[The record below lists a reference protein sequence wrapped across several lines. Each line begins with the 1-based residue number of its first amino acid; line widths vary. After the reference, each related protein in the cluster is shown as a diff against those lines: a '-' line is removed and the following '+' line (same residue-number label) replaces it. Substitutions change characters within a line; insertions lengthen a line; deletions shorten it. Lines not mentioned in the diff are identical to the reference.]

1 MDQSPAITAT
11 PPLSRMFRGGTGVV
25 FILLCAMYFILYVD
39 RVNLSMAAPII
50 KTEFHLSNTQL
61 GLVLSAFGYCYAAF
75 QIIGGFAGD
84 RFGGRRTLTA
94 LLCLC
99 AAGTFFTG
107 LAGGIGTLIL
117 ARLLVGLGEAG
128 TLPNGA
134 RVISAWVPV
143 IRRGFAMGF
152 VHSAARLS
160 AALTP
165 PIVIGLMY
173 FVGWRGAFVVLG
185 FVSLAWAI
193 TWSIYFR
200 DNPKEHR
207 GVTSAENA
215 VLPPYMPYSTSSV
228 RVPWR
233 KLCLRMLPVT
243 LVYFCQAWTL
253 WLYLSWLPTFFLQSY
268 HLDLKHS
275 AFFSAAVF
283 GAGVVGNTVGG
294 LLTDRIY
301 RRTGDVTKA
310 RRNTVAVGLSCSL
323 ICLIFVLFL
332 RDLTLL
338 TLALSSA
345 LFFLQA
351 CEGALWSVPIDIAPK
366 YAGVASGIM
375 NTSAGVAAIISP
387 LAFGAI
393 ADLSGSY
400 RVPFIASIMLLGVG
414 VGLSFL
420 IRPDIKISEEL
431 EEPTLGEEPKPISL

>member
-1 MDQSPAITAT
+1 MDQSPAITAP
-11 PPLSRMFRGGTGVV
+11 PPLLRMFRGSTGAV

-75 QIIGGFAGD
+75 QILGGFAGD
-84 RFGGRRTLTA
+84 RFGGRKTLTA
-94 LLCLC
+94 LLFLC

-107 LAGGIGTLIL
+107 LSAGIVSLFL

-143 IRRGFAMGF
+143 VRRGFALGF
-152 VHSAARLS
+152 VLAAARLAS
-160 AALTP
+160 ALTP
-165 PIVIGLMY
+165 PIVVGLMY
-173 FVGWRGAFVVLG
+173 YIGWRGAFVVLG

-193 TWSIYFR
+193 TWRIYFR

-207 GVTSAENA
+207 GVTSAERA
-215 VLPPYMPYSTSSV
+215 TLPPYMPYGVSSV
-228 RVPWR
+228 RIPWR

-243 LVYFCQAWTL
+243 VVYFCQAWTL
-253 WLYLSWLPTFFLQSY
+253 WLYLSWMPTFFFQTY

-275 AFFSAAVF
+275 ALFSAGVF
-283 GAGVVGNTVGG
+283 GAGVVGNTIGG
-294 LLTDRIY
+294 LLTDMIY

-310 RRNTVAVGLSCSL
+310 RRNTVVVGLSCSL

-332 RDLTLL
+332 RDLTPL
-338 TLALSSA
+338 TLALSGA
-345 LFFLQA
+345 FFFLQA
-351 CEGALWSVPIDIAPK
+351 CDGALWSVPIDIAPK

-387 LAFGAI
+387 VTFGAI

-400 RVPFIASIMLLGVG
+400 RVPFIVSIMLLAVG

-420 IRPDIKISEEL
+420 IRPDIKFSEQL
-431 EEPTLGEEPKPISL
+431 DEPALVDEPKLISL